1 MGRLPIPAVGGRFD
15 WAMRAVIAFIER
27 ITEAAG
33 GVAALVIVPL
43 VVATCYEVFARYA
56 LGAPTI
62 WAFELGYTL
71 MGIHFLLGGALTLR
85 RQGHVRIDVIYA
97 HLAPRQQA
105 TIDLVLYV
113 FLILPCLALLSNRL
127 ISYAIEA
134 YVSGETTGNSAWNP
148 AIWPL
153 RTIIA
158 ASFVLLALQV
168 IAECLK
174 CLLVL
179 AGRDEKAA

>member
-1 MGRLPIPAVGGRFD
+1 
-15 WAMRAVIAFIER
+15 MRAIIAVIES
-27 ITEAAG
+27 ITEGIG
-33 GVAALVIVPL
+33 GLAALVIVPL
-43 VVATCYEVFARYA
+43 VLATSYEVFARYVW
-56 LGAPTI
+56 GAPTI

-71 MGIHFLLGGALTLR
+71 MGIHFLLGGALTLK

-97 HLAPRQQA
+97 HLAPKRQA

-113 FLILPCLALLSNRL
+113 FLVLPCLALLSNRL
-127 ISYAIEA
+127 ISYAAEA

-153 RTIIA
+153 RAIIA
-158 ASFVLLALQV
+158 TSFVLLALQV

-174 CLLVL
+174 AVQVL
-179 AGRDEKAA
+179 RAREGKVAHQ